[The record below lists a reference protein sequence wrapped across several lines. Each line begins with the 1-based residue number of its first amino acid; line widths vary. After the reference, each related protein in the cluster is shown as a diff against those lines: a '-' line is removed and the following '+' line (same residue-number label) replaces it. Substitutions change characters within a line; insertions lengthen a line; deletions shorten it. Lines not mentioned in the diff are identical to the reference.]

1 MPNHSPLLIDERN
14 HQIFDIYRC
23 KMPFM
28 QDELSAVT
36 VRVNLHDR
44 FIYDFTAPQSKQGD
58 EAMTKILRNFAA
70 VAALGFALTACEMT
84 HENKGY
90 RLDPEMLAKVEPGV
104 GNKDSVL
111 DALGSPSSVSTF
123 PDEGEAWYYIS
134 RKTEHIAFFEKKV
147 LEQNVVVIKFDANE
161 VVEAI
166 KKYDKEDGKE
176 ITIVDRTTPTGGN
189 ELGFFEQIFG
199 NFGRFNPNAN

>member
-1 MPNHSPLLIDERN
+1 
-14 HQIFDIYRC
+14 
-23 KMPFM
+23 M

-36 VRVNLHDR
+36 VRVNLCDR
-44 FIYDFTAPQSKQGD
+44 FAGKFTAQQSKQGD
-58 EAMTKILRNFAA
+58 KAMTKVLRNFVA

-84 HENKGY
+84 QENKGY
-90 RLDPEMLAKVEPGV
+90 RLDPEMLAKVEPGT

-111 DALGSPSSVSTF
+111 EALGSPSSISTF
-123 PDEGEAWYYIS
+123 PGEGDAWYYIS
-134 RKTEHIAFFEKKV
+134 RKTEHFAFLDKKV

-176 ITIVDRTTPTGGN
+176 VTIVDRTTPTGGN

-199 NFGRFNPNAN
+199 NFGRFNPAAN

>member
-1 MPNHSPLLIDERN
+1 MS
-14 HQIFDIYRC
+14 
-23 KMPFM
+23 FM
-28 QDELSAVT
+28 QDELSAVA
-36 VRVNLHDR
+36 VRVNLHNMSASE
-44 FIYDFTAPQSKQGD
+44 FIAQQSKQGD
-58 EAMTKILRNFAA
+58 KALTRILRNFAA
-70 VAALGFALTACEMT
+70 AVAIGFALTACEMT
-84 HENKGY
+84 QENRGY

-104 GNKDSVL
+104 GDKDSVL
-111 DALGSPSSVSTF
+111 EALGSPSSVSTF

-134 RKTEHIAFFEKKV
+134 RKTEHFAFLDKKV

-176 ITIVDRTTPTGGN
+176 VTIVDRTTPTGGN

-199 NFGRFNPNAN
+199 NFGRFNPGAN